1 MKLGVFDLRDPP
13 DLDGIRACVHC
24 GICLPQCPTYRVLE
38 EEMDSP
44 RGRVYLMRAAAEGR
58 VGLTRTFTRHLDL
71 CLGCRAC
78 ETACPSGV
86 PFGRLLEQTR
96 GQIERHGSRPLAQR
110 LLASLVLSLFPYPGR
125 LAPTL
130 AALAFYQ
137 RSGLQRLV
145 RASGLLRL
153 APRVA
158 AMEALLPPLPRG
170 PSPELPELIPARGS
184 RRGRAGLL
192 LGCVQRYL
200 FPSVNELTARLLSA
214 AGYDVVI
221 PRQQDC
227 CGALHLHAGRLDEA
241 RRLARGVLAAFD
253 QEVDVVVANAAG
265 CGSAMREYGHW
276 LHDEPRASG
285 FAQAVRDVSELLVD
299 ADFQFQ
305 RMEVAVTYH
314 DPCHL
319 IHGQRIRAQ
328 PRALLKKIPGLTLV
342 ELPESDLCCGSAGI
356 YNLLEPETAGQ
367 LLELKVRRIAETG
380 AQIVVTGNP
389 GCLLQIAKGC
399 RERGLA
405 IELLHPVELLGRAVL
420 EKEWER

>member
-96 GQIERHGSRPLAQR
+96 GQIERHGSRPLTQR
-110 LLASLVLSLFPYPGR
+110 LLARLVLSLFPYPGR

-200 FPSVNELTARLLSA
+200 FPRVNELTARLLSA
-214 AGYDVVI
+214 AGYEVVI
-221 PRQQDC
+221 PRQQGC
-227 CGALHLHAGRLDEA
+227 CGALHLHAGRLDDA

-276 LHDEPRASG
+276 LHDDSRAPG
-285 FAQAVRDVSELLVD
+285 FSQAVRDVSELLVD
-299 ADFQFQ
+299 ADLPVQ

-319 IHGQRIRAQ
+319 VHGQRIRAQ

-342 ELPESDLCCGSAGI
+342 ELQESDLCCGSAGI
-356 YNLLEPETAGQ
+356 YNLLEPEMAGR
-367 LLELKVRRIAETG
+367 LLELKVQRIAETG

-389 GCLLQIAKGC
+389 GCLLQIARGC

>member
-24 GICLPQCPTYRVLE
+24 GICLPQCPTYRVLG

-86 PFGRLLEQTR
+86 PFGKLLEQTR

-110 LLASLVLSLFPYPGR
+110 LLARLVLSLFPYPGR

-158 AMEALLPPLPRG
+158 AMEGLLPPLPRD
-170 PSPELPELIPARGS
+170 PSPEIPELIPARGS

-200 FPSVNELTARLLSA
+200 FPRVNELTARLLSA
-214 AGYDVVI
+214 AGYEVLI
-221 PRQQDC
+221 PRQQGC

-276 LHDEPRASG
+276 LHDDSRAPG
-285 FAQAVRDVSELLVD
+285 FSRAVRDVSELLVD

-356 YNLLEPETAGQ
+356 YNLLEPEMAGQ
-367 LLELKVRRIAETG
+367 LLELKVRRIVETG

-389 GCLLQIAKGC
+389 GCLLQIARGC